1 MAHVL
6 VEGQIGLTVIKEGE
20 MLEAFRKH
28 YGTGIKAGDVFLSG
42 RIVGLPG
49 EPKDGSGLSV
59 GIVGPYETLEEASA
73 RGEPILQGRIRDA
86 MYFAGLLYGG
96 RVAEELTPERYESLR
111 NSHPVGV
118 IVEDTTSPATGGTT
132 VH

>member
-6 VEGQIGLTVIKEGE
+6 VEGQIGLAVIKDGE

-49 EPKDGSGLSV
+49 EPEDGSGLFV
-59 GIVGPYETLEEASA
+59 GIVGPYETLEEATA
-73 RGEPILQGRIRDA
+73 RGEPILRGRIRKT
-86 MYFAGLLYGG
+86 MFLAGLLYGG
-96 RVAEELTPERYESLR
+96 RGAEELTPERYESLR

-118 IVEDTTSPATGGTT
+118 IVEDTTPPATGGTT